1 MMKATWTKPQAMVEQ
16 FMANEYVAACYKI
29 KCNVP
34 SGNQLWSESNGIEG
48 LQTSRGYDSLGN
60 RYEKD
65 TKLLDSY
72 GMSGCNKWHIG
83 VIRDDDPE
91 LNGYWV
97 SGSQVT
103 PVHWW
108 HERLGSTYDYH
119 ATLLGSQDY
128 ETNPNAS

>member
-1 MMKATWTKPQAMVEQ
+1 MEKRIWAKPMAVVEQ

-34 SGNQLWSESNGIEG
+34 SGNQLWNETNGVDG
-48 LQTSRGYDSLGN
+48 LQTSRGIGYSA
-60 RYEKD
+60 D

-72 GMSGCNKWHIG
+72 GMRGCNKWHIG
-83 VIRDDDPE
+83 VIRADDPE

-97 SGSQVT
+97 SGNNVT
-103 PVHWW
+103 SVHWW
-108 HERLGSTYDYH
+108 NEDLNSTYDYH